1 MKKLAKNDE
10 IDIQDRS
17 KAREI
22 VQVILDYGVN
32 QSQIYHMIYLLSLEL
47 ENVEDMKAITNLL
60 NNLNKKTSD
69 KKSGLIT
76 TGE

>member
-32 QSQIYHMIYLLSLEL
+32 QSQMYHMIYLLSLEL

-60 NNLNKKTSD
+60 NNLNNKTSD